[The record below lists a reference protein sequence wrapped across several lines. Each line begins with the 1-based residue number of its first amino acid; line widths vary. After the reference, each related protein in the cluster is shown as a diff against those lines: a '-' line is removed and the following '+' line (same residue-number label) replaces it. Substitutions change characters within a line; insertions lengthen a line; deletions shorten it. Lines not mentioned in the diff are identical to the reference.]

1 LRSREGDT
9 MNIISR
15 FLRWL
20 IEVDD
25 LRVESA
31 IRQVERLNIQPGDML
46 IITTKN
52 WLDKAAVKML
62 RDKLKDV
69 IPLAMVIDD
78 ECSMKIVSVV
88 PGGDTHI
95 HNNFRQ
101 ASPGDGA

>member
-1 LRSREGDT
+1 
-9 MNIISR
+9 MNIVGR

-25 LRVESA
+25 LRVDTA
-31 IRQVERLNIQPGDML
+31 VRQVERLNIQPGEML

-52 WLDKAAVKML
+52 RLDETAVKML

-69 IPLAMVIDD
+69 VPLAMIIDD
-78 ECSMKIVSVV
+78 ECSIKIVSVV
-88 PGGDTHI
+88 PGDDTHI